1 MIVISM
7 VEDLTAS
14 QTKDYFTVIA
24 KEPPCTLSLLYEE
37 IFWKKNVWISSEM
50 FSENKI
56 KKYPLFQAGQGSI
69 LFPFCQSQSWMFY
82 SSSLWKNRRSN
93 GLAVNLLM

>member
-37 IFWKKNVWISSEM
+37 IF
-50 FSENKI
+50 
-56 KKYPLFQAGQGSI
+56 
-69 LFPFCQSQSWMFY
+69 
-82 SSSLWKNRRSN
+82 
-93 GLAVNLLM
+93 

>member
-37 IFWKKNVWISSEM
+37 IFWKKKCLDIFWDVLR
-50 FSENKI
+50 K
-56 KKYPLFQAGQGSI
+56 QD
-69 LFPFCQSQSWMFY
+69 
-82 SSSLWKNRRSN
+82 
-93 GLAVNLLM
+93 